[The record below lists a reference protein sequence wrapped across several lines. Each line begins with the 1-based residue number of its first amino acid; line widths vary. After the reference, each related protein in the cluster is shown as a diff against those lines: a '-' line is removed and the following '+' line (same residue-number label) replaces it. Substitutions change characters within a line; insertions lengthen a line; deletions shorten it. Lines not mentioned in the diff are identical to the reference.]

1 MFWYFYD
8 IGVKIQQEMALKTLV
23 KVSEVNN
30 LSDARY
36 CAGMGVDLIGFT
48 LDAEHPNLLSPENH
62 KAITG
67 WIEGINIVAEF
78 DNADINYIKTAL
90 STYKSDYIQIST
102 PELITELK
110 SNNISLPIIL
120 RINLKN
126 DLSVYRDVFETYKDL
141 VSHFLIES
149 ETEDVLSEKSFN
161 ELKHLTRSFPIII
174 GFGIK
179 SNNLEQILSTIQ
191 PIGLALKGGEEIRP
205 GYKDFDELADILEEL
220 ELD

>member
-1 MFWYFYD
+1 
-8 IGVKIQQEMALKTLV
+8 MALKTLV

-36 CAGMGVDLIGFT
+36 CAGMGVDLIGFN
-48 LDAEHPNLLSPENH
+48 LDADHPNLLSPENH

-78 DNADINYIKTAL
+78 DKSSTPYIKSAL
-90 STYKSDYIQIST
+90 EVYKATYIQVSN
-102 PELITELK
+102 PELITELQEE
-110 SNNISLPIIL
+110 NISLPIIL
-120 RINLKN
+120 KINLKN
-126 DLSVYRDVFETYKDL
+126 DLSVYRDLFETYNNI

-149 ETEDVLSEKSFN
+149 ETEDSLSEKSFN
-161 ELKHLTRSFPIII
+161 ELKHLARTYHIII

-179 SNNLEQILSTIQ
+179 PDNLEQILSTIQ
-191 PIGLALKGGEEIRP
+191 PIGLAIKGGEEIRP